1 MKQKLYTFILVAG
14 FSTIFF
20 SCKTASKL
28 YEKGNY
34 DEAVELAAKKLQK
47 DPDDAK
53 LLNIIRSSYS
63 YAVNDHES
71 NIRNHAA
78 SNNELK
84 WEYMYYEYAAL
95 QKMYD
100 AIYRVPAVLD
110 IVKPID
116 YSSYLVTYSEKAAD
130 VRYDRGIA
138 FMQRYDKQSY
148 RNAYREFQATLR
160 FQPGDR
166 DAIQKMNEA
175 YDYAVTNVIILPMQ
189 QHGGY
194 VYSSYSVGGNN
205 LDDQLI
211 RSLQYNSG
219 NEFVKYYSAWD
230 ARSQKIRT
238 DQVVDMR
245 LATANIGRYHD
256 NRSTR
261 RVSKEIVVK
270 ETVYKPDSVVKEYAK
285 VYADIITTRRTMN
298 SDALLQIDVRD
309 NDGHFLWS
317 DNVNG
322 NHNWSTEFATYT
334 GDARALSETDKQ
346 LVNRRQEFAP
356 TENEIMRSMIE
367 EISNNALYRIKNY
380 FNRY

>member
-1 MKQKLYTFILVAG
+1 MKKQLYTLLLIAG
-14 FSTIFF
+14 FSTILF

-34 DEAVELAAKKLQK
+34 AEAVELAAKKLQK
-47 DPDDAK
+47 DPNDPK

-63 YAVNDHES
+63 YAVNDHEN
-71 NIRNHAA
+71 NIRNHSA

-84 WEYMYYEYAAL
+84 WEHIYYEYAAL

-110 IVKPID
+110 IVKPVD
-116 YSSYLVTYSEKAAD
+116 YSSSLITYSEKAAD

-148 RNAYREFQATLR
+148 QNAYREFQAALQ
-160 FQPGDR
+160 FQPGNR
-166 DAIQKMNEA
+166 DAIQKMNES
-175 YDYAVTNVIILPMQ
+175 YEYAVTNVIILPMQ

-194 VYSSYSVGGNN
+194 VYSSYTIGGNN
-205 LDDQLI
+205 LDDRLL
-211 RSLQYNSG
+211 RDLQYSSG
-219 NEFVKYYSAWD
+219 NEFVKFYSAWD
-230 ARSQKIRT
+230 ARSRNIRT

-245 LATANIGRYHD
+245 LVTANIGRYHD
-256 NRSTR
+256 SRSTR

-270 ETVYKPDSVVKEYAK
+270 EIVYKPDSVVKEYAK
-285 VYADIITTRRTMN
+285 VYADITTTRRTMN
-298 SDALLQIDVRD
+298 SDAILQLSVRD
-309 NDGHFLWS
+309 NDGRFLWS
-317 DNVNG
+317 DNVTG
-322 NHNWSTEFATYT
+322 DHHWSTEFATFT

-346 LVNRRQEFAP
+346 LINQRQEFGP
-356 TENEIMRSMIE
+356 TENEIMMCLIE
-367 EISNNALYRIKNY
+367 EISNNARYRIKNY